1 MGKLVNDERK
11 CPKALQ
17 LERKGKQFL
26 YVKGKVRFC
35 AYKRHVQS
43 IQNLLTE

>member
-1 MGKLVNDERK
+1 MGKLVNDKRK

-17 LERKGKQFL
+17 LEMKGKQFS

-35 AYKRHVQS
+35 ACKRDMCKVYG
-43 IQNLLTE
+43 TC